1 MSDTVTLALP
11 PISLKPP
18 SACKACL
25 GKTATR
31 NQAELVS
38 KVILGL
44 TLN

>member
-1 MSDTVTLALP
+1 MSDIVMLALP

-31 NQAELVS
+31 NQAEFVS